1 VAEDHSEVHDLAA
14 EHPEQ
19 LQALVELWWEE
30 AAKNQVLPVDN
41 RIVHTV
47 LNPKPDRRRPRDRY
61 VYFPGGSP
69 VPESVAAN
77 VRNRSHRVAAAV
89 TLPADGVT
97 EGVILAFGSAL
108 GGFSFHLA
116 QGRLRY
122 VHNLYGRD
130 RHTVDSSV
138 VLSAGRHLLEFHYGS
153 TGGGGVGELLCD
165 GEVIGTGPI
174 AQFTP
179 VRFNIHGAGL
189 SCGYELG
196 PAVGTGYEAPFAFTG
211 TLHSVVVTLGDAP
224 QALDP
229 MAVIDSIMSE
239 Q

>member
-1 VAEDHSEVHDLAA
+1 
-14 EHPEQ
+14 
-19 LQALVELWWEE
+19 LWWQE
-30 AAKNQVLPVDN
+30 AEKNQVLPVDN

-47 LNPKPDRRRPRDRY
+47 MNPKPDRRRPRHRY

-77 VRNRSHRVAAAV
+77 LRNRSHRIAADV
-89 TLPADGVT
+89 TVPADRAV

-108 GGFSFHLA
+108 GGFSFHAML
-116 QGRLRY
+116 GRLRY

-130 RHTVDSSV
+130 RHTVDASV
-138 VLSAGRHLLEFHYGS
+138 ALGAGRHLLEFRYDS
-153 TGGGGVGELLCD
+153 TGSGGEGTLLCD
-165 GEVIGTGPI
+165 GEAIGAGPI

-196 PAVGTGYEAPFAFTG
+196 PAIGTGYDAPFPFTG
-211 TLHSVVVTLGDAP
+211 TLHSVVVTLGDPAP
-224 QALDP
+224 LLDP

>member
-1 VAEDHSEVHDLAA
+1 
-14 EHPEQ
+14 
-19 LQALVELWWEE
+19 
-30 AAKNQVLPVDN
+30 
-41 RIVHTV
+41 
-47 LNPKPDRRRPRDRY
+47 
-61 VYFPGGSP
+61 

-77 VRNRSHRVAAAV
+77 VRNRSHQIAAAV
-89 TLPADGVT
+89 TIPVEGVV

-108 GGFSFHLA
+108 GGFSLHVA

-138 VLSAGRHLLEFHYGS
+138 VLSAGRHLLEFHYVA
-153 TGGGGVGELLCD
+153 TGGGGEGALSCD
-165 GEVIGTGPI
+165 GEVIGRGSI

-196 PAVGTGYEAPFAFTG
+196 PPVGTGYDAPFAFTG
-211 TLHSVVVTLGDAP
+211 TLHSVVVTLGDPAQVP
-224 QALDP
+224 DP

>member
-1 VAEDHSEVHDLAA
+1 M
-14 EHPEQ
+14 
-19 LQALVELWWEE
+19 
-30 AAKNQVLPVDN
+30 
-41 RIVHTV
+41 
-47 LNPKPDRRRPRDRY
+47 
-61 VYFPGGSP
+61 
-69 VPESVAAN
+69 
-77 VRNRSHRVAAAV
+77 RNRSHQIAADV
-89 TLPADGVT
+89 TIPAGGFA

-108 GGFSFHLA
+108 GGFSFHMA

-138 VLSAGRHLLEFHYGS
+138 ALHAGRHLVEFRYGS
-153 TGGGGVGELLCD
+153 TGGGGEGTLLCD

-189 SCGYELG
+189 TCGYELG
-196 PAVGTGYEAPFAFTG
+196 PAVGTGYDAPFAFTG

-224 QALDP
+224 QALEP